1 LYICDTMKQIT
12 NILRTFSLSFLLA
25 GILVISGLTAK
36 ASDNLTS
43 DNKDK
48 IKKNETGISLAGL
61 SGKTNLS
68 LDAGFRFNGAMSSS
82 FKLSENNTVNFK
94 SVMTIKKGNVT
105 YVLPYATRI
114 QQPSNMNFHQLHIVL
129 PLRKN

>member
-1 LYICDTMKQIT
+1 LYICDTMKQLT
-12 NILRTFSLSFLLA
+12 NILQTFSLSFLLA
-25 GILVISGLTAK
+25 GILVIAGLTAK
-36 ASDNLTS
+36 ANDNLTS

-48 IKKNETGISLAGL
+48 IKKNETKLSLTGL

-68 LDAGFRFNGAMSSS
+68 LDAGFRFNGAMSSN
-82 FKLSENNTVNFK
+82 FKLSENNSWNFK

-105 YVLPYATRI
+105 YVLPYATQI
-114 QQPSNMNFHQLHIVL
+114 QPPSNMNFHQLHIVL